1 MQIKRRWVLVGGVL
15 VLFLLSI
22 MFNYK
27 LIKRNRYLTREIA
40 RIRLDPV
47 GLDNFDAQPLPD
59 DHDDT
64 TTVLFFGDSR
74 AAAWPNPEMDE
85 SFVFFNRGMDG
96 ESSAQAALRF
106 EAHVVPIQPDVV
118 VVQVCVNDLWRI
130 PVFPDE
136 KEAIIEACQEHLSQI
151 VEKSHGLG
159 ATVVLTTI
167 FPVQDPPLTQRL
179 YWSADVYDG
188 IDTVNTFIR
197 SLEGDN
203 VVVLD
208 AYALLVDENGH
219 FDKLSAG
226 SDKFRSG
233 RLQSQYATDYLHIN
247 EAGYRVLNEAL
258 VEILK

>member
-1 MQIKRRWVLVGGVL
+1 MGFGRVLAGFVL
-15 VLFLLSI
+15 MPIIL
-22 MFNYK
+22 NYK
-27 LIKRNRYLTREIA
+27 LIKRNRYLTRELA

-47 GLDNFDAQPLPD
+47 GLDNFDDQPLLKGNED
-59 DHDDT
+59 MIK
-64 TTVLFFGDSR
+64 VLFFGDSR
-74 AAAWPNPEMDE
+74 AAAWPNPEMDD
-85 SFVFFNRGMDG
+85 SFVFFNRGIDG

-106 EAHVVPIQPDVV
+106 EAHVVPMQPDVV

-136 KEAIIEACQEHLSQI
+136 KEAIIEACQENLSQI
-151 VEKSHGLG
+151 VEKSQALG
-159 ATVVLTTI
+159 ATVVVTTI
-167 FPVQDPPLTQRL
+167 FPVQDPPLPQRMF
-179 YWSADVYDG
+179 WSADVYDG
-188 IDTVNTFIR
+188 IDAVNAFIR

-203 VVVLD
+203 VLVLD

-233 RLQSQYATDYLHIN
+233 RLQSQYAADYLHIN